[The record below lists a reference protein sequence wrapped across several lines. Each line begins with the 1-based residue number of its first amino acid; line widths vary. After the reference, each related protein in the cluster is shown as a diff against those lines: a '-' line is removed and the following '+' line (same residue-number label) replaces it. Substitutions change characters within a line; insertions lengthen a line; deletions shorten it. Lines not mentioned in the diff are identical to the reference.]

1 MAMTKTKRLLFIFL
15 GLATS
20 PELIAQEQ
28 NNGDLG
34 LSSRGHLN
42 MTLQKP
48 TGALAGLATALNN
61 KSSDNRNF
69 VATQVLE
76 DLVSQKSARI
86 PFCITSEDESSF
98 DVSSLNAANQ
108 LENEFGEK
116 VSFDIAFGAS
126 RETSF
131 KYKSSR
137 ENCDN
142 SSTIPLAI
150 DIEQSISGQSAR
162 KIRGKINVIVK
173 AE

>member
-1 MAMTKTKRLLFIFL
+1 MTKTKRLLFIFL

-20 PELIAQEQ
+20 TELIAQEQ
-28 NNGDLG
+28 NNGELG
-34 LSSRGHLN
+34 LSTRGHVN

-61 KSSDNRNF
+61 RGSDNRSF
-69 VATQVLE
+69 VARQVLE
-76 DLVSQKSARI
+76 ELASQKSARI
-86 PFCITSEDESSF
+86 SICITSEDESSF
-98 DVSSLNAANQ
+98 DVSSLNAANR

-126 RETSF
+126 GETSA

-137 ENCDN
+137 GNCDN
-142 SSTIPLAI
+142 DSTIPLTI
-150 DIEQSISGQSAR
+150 NLERPISGQSAR
-162 KIRGKINVIVK
+162 RIRGKINLLVK